1 MDFKDILLLSL
12 LEETSYPKNDPV
24 SPADIKNLF
33 RSHVVAKENE
43 KTPSLY
49 PARYAYPV
57 IKKSLTPIADITVDE
72 EHAIV
77 LMELKDGLAMAAG
90 VLELGYRQ
98 EEVMEGWRGAR
109 SSILDLSKSLAK
121 HFTPPVALVITSV
134 AHPGE
139 LLFMARD
146 GEILMDAIEG

>member
-12 LEETSYPKNDPV
+12 LEETSHPKNDPV

-33 RSHVVAKENE
+33 RSTLGAKE

-98 EEVMEGWRGAR
+98 KEVMEGWRGAR

-146 GEILMDAIEG
+146 GEILMDAIEE

>member
-1 MDFKDILLLSL
+1 MEFQDILLLSL
-12 LEETSYPKNDPV
+12 LEEAGKPRNNPV
-24 SPADIKNLF
+24 SPSDVKNLF
-33 RSHVVAKENE
+33 RSPIIEKE

-49 PARYAYPV
+49 PARYVYPL
-57 IKKSLTPIADITVDE
+57 IEKSFSPIADITVDK

-77 LMELKDGLAMAAG
+77 LMDLKDGLATAAG

-98 EEVMEGWRGAR
+98 EELMKGWCGAR
-109 SSILDLSKSLAK
+109 DSILELSESLAK

-146 GEILMDAIEG
+146 GEILLDAIGE

>member
-12 LEETSYPKNDPV
+12 LEETSHPKNDPV
-24 SPADIKNLF
+24 SPAYIKNLF
-33 RSHVVAKENE
+33 RSTLGANE
-43 KTPSLY
+43 KAPSLY

-77 LMELKDGLAMAAG
+77 LMELKDGLAMAVG

-109 SSILDLSKSLAK
+109 SSIFDLSKSLAK
-121 HFTPPVALVITSV
+121 HFTPPVALVITSI

-146 GEILMDAIEG
+146 GEILLDAIEE

>member
-1 MDFKDILLLSL
+1 MEFQDILLLSL
-12 LEETSYPKNDPV
+12 LEEAGKPRNNAI
-24 SPADIKNLF
+24 SPSDVKNLF
-33 RSHVVAKENE
+33 RSPIVDKE

-57 IKKSLTPIADITVDE
+57 IKKSFAPIADITVDE

-77 LMELKDGLAMAAG
+77 LMDLKDGLATAAG
-90 VLELGYRQ
+90 VLELGYREQ
-98 EEVMEGWRGAR
+98 EVMKGWHGAR
-109 SSILDLSKSLAK
+109 DSILDLSKSLAK

-134 AHPGE
+134 THPGE

-146 GEILMDAIEG
+146 GEILLDIIG